1 MHQMTKRSREIIGS
15 IDRSNR
21 GRNNKR
27 RGKEYERR
35 VARALGGVRNIDSA
49 RPHTDVE
56 TDDAVY
62 EIKSTQSSTPA
73 WLDKATSQL
82 SKASIE
88 SKKGMGGVVKVYTKG
103 KARAFLIQE
112 IEI

>member
-1 MHQMTKRSREIIGS
+1 MTKRSREIIGS

-27 RGKEYERR
+27 RGKIYERR
-35 VARALGGVRNIDSA
+35 VAKALGGVRNIDSA

-88 SKKGMGGVVKVYTKG
+88 SKKDMGGVIKVYTKG

>member
-1 MHQMTKRSREIIGS
+1 MTKRSREIIGS

-27 RGKEYERR
+27 RGKTYERR
-35 VARALGGVRNIDSA
+35 VAKALGGVRNIDSA

-88 SKKGMGGVVKVYTKG
+88 SKKDMGGVIKVYTKG

>member
-1 MHQMTKRSREIIGS
+1 MTKNRYQAVIES
-15 IDRSNR
+15 INHSHR

-27 RGKEYERR
+27 RGKTYERR